1 MLTAAELLYLG
12 TNAGAEALSLGGT
25 AGDFTAGK
33 AADFVY
39 LRPPERSPLAAV
51 MRNAPSQERML
62 AAILTLAGAESVRET
77 WVGGDCVF
85 RNTVDDDH

>member
-12 TNAGAEALSLGGT
+12 HEGRRGRVGIGRHRP
-25 AGDFTAGK
+25 GDFDTGK

-51 MRNAPSQERML
+51 MRNAPSEERML

-77 WVGGDCVF
+77 WVGGDCVYQESG
-85 RNTVDDDH
+85 R